1 LLEGQAHLTPL
12 LTSIYSVNV
21 TENSAKRLPP
31 EFVDRVRA
39 LQEGASPAVP
49 KHASTV
55 VLLRNAPDGPGSGV
69 EACLLRRVTTM
80 AFAAGMH
87 VFPGG
92 GVDPADAQEPG
103 ADGPSDWVGPQP
115 QVWAGP
121 LTAEPG
127 LARALVCAAVRETFE
142 EFGVL
147 LAGPDPQTVADP
159 DFAADPSWEDDRKG
173 LIERRFSLSE
183 LLHRRGLLLRA
194 DLLRPWAHWVTPE
207 VEPKR
212 YDTRFFVAA
221 LPEGQRTRD
230 VGGESDRMVWVR
242 PGDAVTEHAAGR
254 LAMLPPT
261 VFTLAE
267 LAEYPDVHSILQAAN
282 ERDIK
287 PVLPRVVVTGEEAEL
302 LLPTDPGYA
311 GSDPDQARQQ

>member
-1 LLEGQAHLTPL
+1 VVEKPG
-12 LTSIYSVNV
+12 
-21 TENSAKRLPP
+21 KRLPA
-31 EFVDRVRA
+31 EFVARVRA
-39 LQEGASPAVP
+39 LQDGAEPAVA

-55 VLLRNAPDGPGSGV
+55 VLLRDVAGDPGDPRAAGTTGGAPAGI

-92 GVDPADAQEPG
+92 GVDPADAQAGSG
-103 ADGPSDWVGPQP
+103 AEDWVGPSP
-115 QVWAGP
+115 QAWAGV
-121 LTAEPG
+121 LNADAG

-142 EFGVL
+142 ESTVL
-147 LAGPDPQTVADP
+147 LAGPDAESVVDADP
-159 DFAADPSWEDDRKG
+159 ALDPAWEADRQG
-173 LIERRFSLSE
+173 LIDRRFSLSE
-183 LLHRRGLLLRA
+183 LLARRGLRLRA

-221 LPEGQRTRD
+221 MPPGQRTRQ
-230 VGGESDRMVWVR
+230 VGGESDRTVWLR
-242 PGDAVTEHAAGR
+242 PQEALDRHEAGE

-267 LAEYPDVHSILQAAN
+267 LTAYSSVNSVLEAAN
-282 ERDIK
+282 ERDIR
-287 PVLPRVVVTGEEAEL
+287 PVLPRVVVTGDEAEL
-302 LLPTDPGYA
+302 LLPSDPGYA
-311 GSDPDQARQQ
+311 GS